1 MYSINFSLTDWHEGL
16 VYTGTRLHGYTG
28 TSLAVEAEN
37 QASKIVISVTDP
49 TECAYTLD
57 FKSGSKKWY
66 RVMAAGDSVITY
78 TLTAADLESAGSL
91 FIQLTGT
98 YPDGRVVKTPI
109 TKAAMITHAIAAAEE
124 GGEAEASAFTE
135 ALESYAAKLAQA
147 GSYAAQ
153 ATTAAEEAKASAETA
168 SKASESTKSVKA
180 SVTQTEGGAVVTV
193 SDAEGTTTA
202 TLTNGRDG
210 EPGATGPAGPQGEK
224 GEKGDTGPQGP
235 KGDTGATGPKGA
247 TGATGPTGPEGPKGD
262 TGATG
267 AQGPKGD
274 TGAQGPKGDK
284 GDTGAQGPEGP
295 QGPKGDKGDTPD
307 LTGYAKTADLA
318 AVATSGDYAD
328 LSGKPTIPTVT
339 NDFTDEYKNEVDTL
353 YSDYLTASEVIG

>member
-16 VYTGTRLHGYTG
+16 VYTGT
-28 TSLAVEAEN
+28 SLVVEAEN
-37 QASKIVISVTDP
+37 KASQIVISVTDP

-109 TKAAMITHAIAAAEE
+109 TKAVMIMHAIAAAEE

-210 EPGATGPAGPQGEK
+210 EPGATGPQGEK

-247 TGATGPTGPEGPKGD
+247 TGATGPTGPAGP
-262 TGATG
+262 
-267 AQGPKGD
+267 QGE
-274 TGAQGPKGDK
+274 KGDK
-284 GDTGAQGPEGP
+284 GDTGAQGP

>member
-16 VYTGTRLHGYTG
+16 VYTG

-224 GEKGDTGPQGP
+224 GEKGATGPQGP

-262 TGATG
+262 TGA
-267 AQGPKGD
+267 